1 MTSLNQVY
9 QAALALPEQERVQL
23 VDDLIA
29 TLKPEDAVPL
39 DDAWLAEI
47 ERRSEEYD
55 AGVVTGIPWSEVKE
69 RARRRL
75 QQNG

>member
-1 MTSLNQVY
+1 MSSLSQVY
-9 QAALALPEQERVQL
+9 EAALALPEQERVQL

-29 TLKPEDAVPL
+29 TLKPQDAVPL

-55 AGVVTGIPWSEVKE
+55 AGKVTGVPWSEVKE
-69 RARRRL
+69 RAWKRL